1 MRINTLLFVIIVFSS
16 FWITGS
22 SNEMFKDTE
31 GRGEE
36 FPPSMSGKI
45 NINET
50 DYEMLVG
57 NYKWERKQG
66 LYTQVVQT
74 DAISP
79 YQIADNFESVR
90 VEPNDK
96 INIQIEGNPQ
106 ITVYLWN
113 ENGRE
118 MEVMLNDKQVLIPNS
133 KGHNIYE
140 VLAKWPDGELSYTF
154 VLEVR

>member
-1 MRINTLLFVIIVFSS
+1 MRINTLLFVIIIFSS
-16 FWITGS
+16 FWIIGS
-22 SNEMFKDTE
+22 SNEMFKETE
-31 GRGEE
+31 RKGEE
-36 FPPSMSGKI
+36 FPPSMSGMFY
-45 NINET
+45 INEME
-50 DYEMLVG
+50 YEMLVG

-66 LYTQVVQT
+66 LNSQVVQT

-79 YQIADNFESVR
+79 YQIADNIEAVR
-90 VEPNDK
+90 VEPNDN
-96 INIQIEGNPQ
+96 INIQIEGNPK

-118 MEVMLNDKQVLIPNS
+118 KEVMLNDKQVLIPNS

-154 VLEVR
+154 VIEVS